1 MVITGI
7 IIFGITVYAV
17 WAVRKVR
24 RDRKNGSCCGGS
36 CSGLEKSIAIS
47 NLDGSRWL

>member
-24 RDRKNGSCCGGS
+24 RDRKNGSCCGG
-36 CSGLEKSIAIS
+36 IAIS

>member
-7 IIFGITVYAV
+7 IIFGITVFAV

-36 CSGLEKSIAIS
+36 CSGCIGEKYC
-47 NLDGSRWL
+47 NK

>member
-7 IIFGITVYAV
+7 IILGITVYAV

-24 RDRKNGSCCGGS
+24 RDRKNRNYDSVCTK
-36 CSGLEKSIAIS
+36 SGYKK
-47 NLDGSRWL
+47 

>member
-7 IIFGITVYAV
+7 IILGITVYAV

-24 RDRKNGSCCGGS
+24 RDRKNGSCCGDS
-36 CSGLEKSIAIS
+36 CSGCIGEKYC
-47 NLDGSRWL
+47 NK

>member
-24 RDRKNGSCCGGS
+24 RDRKNVAAVVRDV
-36 CSGLEKSIAIS
+36 LEKSIAIS

>member
-24 RDRKNGSCCGGS
+24 RDRKDV
-36 CSGLEKSIAIS
+36 LEKSIAIS

>member
-17 WAVRKVR
+17 WAVRMVLVVAAVVR
-24 RDRKNGSCCGGS
+24 DV
-36 CSGLEKSIAIS
+36 LEKSIAIS

>member
-24 RDRKNGSCCGGS
+24 RDRKKQDEAHLG
-36 CSGLEKSIAIS
+36 EDFSIEGIS
-47 NLDGSRWL
+47 I